1 MNPFEFVLALV
12 FMIGIF
18 GVLKARSSGRRRWRN
33 DCGEPEEVS
42 DEHAENARL
51 REEVRELKE
60 RLHVLERITVEKENS
75 LSREIESLRDR

>member
-12 FMIGIF
+12 FMMGIF
-18 GVLKARSSGRRRWRN
+18 GVLRARAGDRRRWRS
-33 DCGEPEEVS
+33 DCGDAEAVA